1 MCGRKNKISDGNPIF
16 YGIIPLSRGPP
27 NLCGPGKCIFPYT
40 HLPMPPQ
47 TSDIFLL
54 HRVYPPIQS
63 VVSPSGLHED
73 AAGGNSHVQVAG
85 DSPICLSARHSS
97 WVLFQ
102 VVAHNAT
109 MQTLDLLQDL
119 DFVINFPSTRITHL
133 GVDIDT
139 GVVKIHSSLYRFQK
153 MQ

>member
-1 MCGRKNKISDGNPIF
+1 M
-16 YGIIPLSRGPP
+16 
-27 NLCGPGKCIFPYT
+27 
-40 HLPMPPQ
+40 
-47 TSDIFLL
+47 
-54 HRVYPPIQS
+54 
-63 VVSPSGLHED
+63 
-73 AAGGNSHVQVAG
+73 
-85 DSPICLSARHSS
+85 
-97 WVLFQ
+97 
-102 VVAHNAT
+102 AHNAT